1 MFALKQRILADG
13 KVLPGGV
20 VKVDSFLNHQLD
32 PSLIVD
38 IGREFA
44 GLFREEGITRILTL
58 EASGIPVAFM
68 AGLELGVPV
77 VFAKKVRAK
86 TQDAE
91 VYWAVVHSFTKG
103 IEYDITVSKAFLEK
117 SDRILIIDDFLALGE
132 AARGLVS
139 IIEQAGASLAGIG
152 IVIEKVFQGGGA
164 KLRAQG
170 IRVES
175 LAMIENITEDGHI
188 VFSEV

>member
-1 MFALKQRILADG
+1 MLALKQRILSDG

-32 PSLIVD
+32 PALIVD

-58 EASGIPVAFM
+58 EASGIPIAFM

-77 VFAKKVRAK
+77 VFAKKGKAK
-86 TQDAE
+86 TQNAG
-91 VYWAVVHSFTKG
+91 VYSAVVRSFTKG
-103 IEYDITVSKAFLEK
+103 VEYDITVSKAFLEK
-117 SDRILIIDDFLALGE
+117 SDRILIIDDFLATGE
-132 AARGLVS
+132 AARGLVNM
-139 IIEQAGASLAGIG
+139 IGQAGATLVGIG

-164 KLRAQG
+164 MLREQG
-170 IRVES
+170 IRLES